1 MNKFAKTIGA
11 AVIGILSL
19 TWSQEKVSDYQGFWV
34 ADIEAS
40 QAMMSAAEKDEISK
54 LPKVVLNM
62 MNSIVVELGDNQVVL
77 NMLGEREQ
85 AKCQPFEIKNK
96 RLHVKCTANKEQKER
111 ELIAELVQG
120 KLRIVQMNGSKNAQ
134 VEKVSFKRVTQ
145 VEAQTAI
152 KSAPSKEE
160 FQALMMKMMQEA
172 FAQQLM
178 QK

>member
-96 RLHVKCTANKEQKER
+96 RLHVKCKASKEQKER